1 MEGSGDATHAIRC
14 SSGDTIF
21 HARVSSQDHSTA
33 VSARMKRSIAR
44 DSVSNL
50 LVQILVAGVA
60 LACVPAIVQLLGVER
75 FGLLSI
81 LWLFVGYLGLLDLG
95 VGAASVKFLSE
106 HLARNETSAAAE
118 TFRLAVKISAVLSGA
133 WFALVLGLLLI
144 GIDRFLQIPGDLRA
158 EARHALLVLALC
170 VPAVVLQGAFR
181 GVLFAFRR
189 FDVVNL
195 IQGVSG
201 TLLWGGALLVL
212 SWGGGLLGVGLL
224 TLAIRYAG
232 LAASLLVCRRI
243 FPAAFSGARRVARID
258 AGQLLRFGGWVT
270 VSQVISPIVVLLER
284 LVIANVL
291 TLGWLSYFAVPND
304 AIMRLAVIPMSLATA
319 LLPALSSGWA
329 DQGARAAVKGVYM
342 KALKFAYLLMVPI
355 GAVLIVFHNEILL
368 HWMGTEF
375 MLRSGLILCLFA
387 IGIVF
392 HSVAQVPN
400 ATLQA
405 LGRPDVAAKL
415 LVVEL
420 PAYALVVYLLTRDF
434 GIEGT
439 AFAWMVRVAIEAG
452 VLLRAVYVL
461 MRNAAVRS
469 DVSYWWKAVAASG
482 LAMGAIAIARNVLGA
497 DAGIVALLFS
507 LPAYA
512 AAVWFLFFDQD
523 DRSIVNRLRSSN

>member
-1 MEGSGDATHAIRC
+1 
-14 SSGDTIF
+14 
-21 HARVSSQDHSTA
+21 
-33 VSARMKRSIAR
+33 MKRSIAR
-44 DSVSNL
+44 DSAYSL
-50 LVQILVAGVA
+50 LVQILIAGVA

-81 LWLFVGYLGLLDLG
+81 LWLFVGYFGVLDLG

-106 HLARNETSAAAE
+106 QLSRNETSVAAE
-118 TFRLAVKISAVLSGA
+118 TFRLAVKTSAVLGA
-133 WFALVLGLLLI
+133 AWCALVLGFSLI
-144 GIDRFLQIPGDLRA
+144 GIDRFLRIPGDLQA
-158 EARHALLVLALC
+158 EAGNALLVLALC
-170 VPAVVLQGAFR
+170 IPAVVLQGAFR
-181 GVLFAFRR
+181 SVLFAFRR

-212 SWGGGLLGVGLL
+212 VGDGGLAGVALL

-232 LAASLLVCRRI
+232 LAASLLACRRI
-243 FPAAFSGARRVARID
+243 FPAAFSGTRRVAGID
-258 AGQLLRFGGWVT
+258 AARLLRFGGWVT
-270 VSQVISPIVVLLER
+270 VSQVISPIIVLLER
-284 LVIANVL
+284 LVIGSVL

-319 LLPALSSGWA
+319 LLPALSGGWA
-329 DQGARAAVKGVYM
+329 HPDARAVVKGVYM

-355 GAVLIVFHNEILL
+355 GAVLIVFHNEILF

-375 MLRSGLILCLFA
+375 MLRSGLIFCVFA
-387 IGIVF
+387 AGIIF

-400 ATLQA
+400 AALQA

-415 LVVEL
+415 LAAEL

-439 AFAWMVRVAIEAG
+439 ALAWMVRVTVEAG
-452 VLLRAVYVL
+452 VLLWAAYAV
-461 MRNAAVRS
+461 MREAGVGS
-469 DVSYWWKAVAASG
+469 DVSYWWKSMAGSV
-482 LAMGAIAIARNVLGA
+482 LAMGAIAIARNIFGQEV
-497 DAGIVALLFS
+497 GIVALLLA

-512 AAVWFLFFDQD
+512 AAVWFLLFDQD
-523 DRSIVNRLRSSN
+523 DRSIVNRLCSSN